1 MILSSA
7 DEVVHRELSLPYA
20 YNSKKQGWMDRVRVI
35 LWGPTEK
42 IAAENREFQEQIR
55 LLIDADVEVIACKA
69 CSDNF
74 GVSKELEKLGIDIQ
88 YVGTLVTEMLKD
100 GWYQLT
106 F

>member
-7 DEVVHRELSLPYA
+7 DEIVHRELSFPYA
-20 YNSKKQGWMDRVRVI
+20 YNSKKQGWMDQVRVI

-42 IAAENREFQEQIR
+42 IAAENRDFQEQIR
-55 LLIDADVEVIACKA
+55 LLMDAKVEVIACKA

-74 GVSKELEKLGIDIQ
+74 GVSEELEKIGINVQ